1 MNEKLKLTQ
10 ISYKRLLQA
19 HINKLGVL
27 RDDRKEFY
35 RALNRLMAACGVI
48 TFESIGEER
57 RKPFVNSP
65 FGKFVQYAE
74 PKEGEKRGKRQRSFV
89 LSEYGLKHITAIL
102 NEHVTDKCLTKLVLD
117 AKRNKYKHVIASAA
131 KLEKQCRAQ
140 VNGELLAIW
149 LKNRGYKFDVRDDAQ
164 RITFFINENKYTY
177 YYNTN
182 LVINK
187 DCSIKEMPFTFIFNA
202 EGGALANPQIK
213 GQIVS
218 DIYTA
223 FYNYKFGNEVTT
235 WRVTPTAT
243 NAQHTNKINGISE
256 DVLRAM
262 IKQELQQMLQG
273 NVATCEDAPKER
285 AKGGRVAVK
294 QTILDAI
301 TSTIK
306 PAANANKGYFKS
318 ITQENINKEHGRRK
332 EQLQTAFDYLQSR
345 NLVNAINAP
354 ANGWQFDF
362 KTNNIILQYKIC
374 KRNSKNYN
382 TKKRLLKPIIADDGT
397 ELKELCNKGEKYRI
411 PYGLENIDYKYKYI
425 FLTEGIF
432 DSAFIKN
439 CLAYSNWILPDAMCD
454 VVKLFRENGF
464 KIIHILDNFKLGDKG
479 GILGLK
485 HTAQREYIKQG
496 DVVFNWNIYSD
507 CKDINEVAIK
517 YNLTEIKPEDIINNT
532 WSEQEIRNAV
542 SVYCIDDATPD
553 VTTDA
558 PEDVTSEQ
566 EPIKE
571 DATENVLSDDAA
583 IDAIINQIY
592 GNGTFSDLEQE
603 QTNTKHYKSYEFRC
617 DKTQTDYETEID
629 LMLANWE

>member
-1 MNEKLKLTQ
+1 MKEKLKLTQ

-19 HINKLGVL
+19 RINKLGVL
-27 RDDRKEFY
+27 RDERKEFY

-74 PKEGEKRGKRQRSFV
+74 PQEGEKRGKRQRSFV
-89 LSEYGLKHITAIL
+89 LSEYGLKQITAIL
-102 NEHVTDKCLTKLVLD
+102 NEHVTDKYLTKG
-117 AKRNKYKHVIASAA
+117 KIASASN
-131 KLEKQCRAQ
+131 LEKQCRTQ

-149 LKNRGYKFDVRDDAQ
+149 LKNRGYKYDVREDAQ
-164 RITFFINENKYTY
+164 RITFYINENKYTY
-177 YYNTN
+177 YNNSN

-223 FYNYKFGNEVTT
+223 FYNYMYGNEVTT
-235 WRVTPTAT
+235 WRVTPSAT
-243 NAQHTNKINGISE
+243 KAQHTNKINGISE

-273 NVATCEDAPKER
+273 NVAPCEDAPKAP

-345 NLVNAINAP
+345 NLVNAVNAP

-382 TKKRLLKPIIADDGT
+382 TKKRLLKPFIAEDGT
-397 ELKELCNKGEKYRI
+397 EIKELCNKGEKYRI
-411 PYGLENIDYKYKYI
+411 PYGVENIDYKYKYI

-432 DSAFIKN
+432 DSSFIKN

-454 VVKLFRENGF
+454 VVNLFRENGF
-464 KIIHILDNFKLGDKG
+464 KIIHILDNFKIGDKG

-496 DVVFNWNIYSD
+496 DVVFNWNIYSE

-542 SVYCIDDATPD
+542 SVYCIDDVTSEAT
-553 VTTDA
+553 T
-558 PEDVTSEQ
+558 DVTSEQ
-566 EPIKE
+566 EPIAEPTNDVAKA
-571 DATENVLSDDAA
+571 DVKENVLSDDAT

-592 GNGTFSDLEQE
+592 SNGTFSDLEQE
-603 QTNTKHYKSYEFRC
+603 QSKITNSKSYQRC
-617 DKTQTDYETEID
+617 SYKTPSEYETEID